1 MKIIIAAFGA
11 LICLAGLVILMA
23 PDRFRAVMNSWT
35 GQPRFLFSVI
45 VRIAFGA
52 VLLAEA
58 ANLKFPLAMKIIG
71 GISIVGAVVLLLVGE
86 KRMDRIIDW
95 FMSLSNDIFRLVSTI
110 PIAFGSFITYV
121 TF

>member
-23 PDRFRAVMNSWT
+23 PDRFRAVMNNWT
-35 GQPRFLFSVI
+35 GQPRFLFAVI
-45 VRIAFGA
+45 VRVVIGA

-71 GISIVGAVVLLLVGE
+71 GISIVAAIVLLLIGKE
-86 KRMDRIIDW
+86 RMDRMIDW
-95 FMSLSNDIFRLVSTI
+95 FMKMSDNAFRAWSVLAV
-110 PIAFGSFITYV
+110 AFGGFLIYV
-121 TF
+121 TI